1 VSPANNFSILES
13 DTRKGDAD
21 MQARIGRAVI
31 TVVAGTLLSVGLMPG
46 PASADDSPRISQLE
60 LEIQRLRTRVD
71 EQQRRILRVEEELS
85 RRTGA
90 DFPATPPPKRVTD
103 TAAGKLPTSG
113 PLPWHSAK
121 TWARVAKGMTEVQVK
136 EILGPPA
143 SAEATGSYMTM
154 FYRGPVAGAGTVS
167 GIVNLRDGRVVAVN
181 APDF

>member
-1 VSPANNFSILES
+1 
-13 DTRKGDAD
+13 

-71 EQQRRILRVEEELS
+71 EQQRRILRLEEELS
-85 RRTGA
+85 RRTDA
-90 DFPATPPPKRVTD
+90 YVPATSPTKGVTD
-103 TAAGKLPTSG
+103 TAAGKLPPSG

-121 TWARVAKGMTEVQVK
+121 TWARVAKGMTEEQVK

-154 FYRGPVAGAGTVS
+154 FYRGRVAGAGAVS
-167 GIVNLRDGRVVAVN
+167 GIVNLRDGRVVAIN